1 MQIPFSLYCILINIT
16 NQNLV
21 WFENKSWMELWKL
34 YTTSSLYI
42 LWNENGKNTQ
52 RPYVHVGNE
61 REMKKKYAIK
71 NLKQRKKNKV
81 KKLEEISIPSRQVQA
96 ATSPQIDS
104 FKLFILYTL
113 IFQQQQQWRRRQQ
126 PGFAWFLIINIII
139 RQWEMGACR
148 AIINILCIN
157 FT

>member
-113 IFQQQQQWRRRQQ
+113 IFAAATTMTTTTTA
-126 PGFAWFLIINIII
+126 GFRMISDYKYNY
-139 RQWEMGACR
+139 QTMGDGSM
-148 AIINILCIN
+148 
-157 FT
+157 